1 MRKPDKTKPGKT
13 KSDTSRR
20 KYPNCPPHYTPHE
33 PHKCPAGG
41 KTCAA
46 CKQRNHFA
54 GSPACKSIS
63 EAEQKISYTYEDQT
77 QSLADIVEVGHIH
90 TTQHDNTVCLH
101 INGSQLQLFVDSGC
115 KKTLIPQHLYQT
127 EMGPLLHTKTRFHA
141 YGTQTFIQ
149 VHGEIAAPLQSENGA
164 LHATTVY
171 VVERHQAEP
180 LLGNSDAKGL
190 GIPAINRTGH
200 HALPPNKDNSPEE
213 PIAGIRHH
221 PSNRDPTPHHKRKN

>member
-115 KKTLIPQHLYQT
+115 KKTLIPYTCTKQKWDLYSLQKPDSVL
-127 EMGPLLHTKTRFHA
+127 MVPIPSYRFM
-141 YGTQTFIQ
+141 
-149 VHGEIAAPLQSENGA
+149 V
-164 LHATTVY
+164 
-171 VVERHQAEP
+171 
-180 LLGNSDAKGL
+180 K
-190 GIPAINRTGH
+190 
-200 HALPPNKDNSPEE
+200 
-213 PIAGIRHH
+213 
-221 PSNRDPTPHHKRKN
+221 